1 LKQRYFEAISILVFL
16 VTCLSGCRTVNLEP
30 GIDRNEGTPGEA
42 GVSDKKEYEEEREK
56 ALVKTEREYV
66 FIEKPVYVPLQENS
80 RHTTTGVASVQDS
93 NAEGTI
99 APEDYTHA
107 SRLYDYDPNQVYEIY
122 TQVLRLTD
130 IYLEPGE
137 LSLDD
142 PFISDSDRWVI
153 GAGVSQENGVL
164 IQHIYIKPK
173 AAGLEA
179 TMIINTDRRVYHL
192 LLRSYTAVYMP
203 IVRFRYYDSIIRK
216 TYISP
221 DVLPNTAERP
231 LEQDSTGQLE
241 YIDPRY
247 LSFNYTARYGLFRRR
262 PVWMPNRVYDDGK
275 KTYIVFPEAVLQRE
289 MPGIFENK
297 NDIVNYRVL
306 ENIVIIDK
314 LIEKITIQYQNR
326 SVTIEKKK
334 G

>member
-1 LKQRYFEAISILVFL
+1 LKQRYGEAISILVFL
-16 VTCLSGCRTVNLEP
+16 FSCLPGCQTVNLEP
-30 GIDRNEGTPGEA
+30 GIDRNESTPDEDGA
-42 GVSDKKEYEEEREK
+42 PDGQEYEEERER

-66 FIEKPVYVPLQENS
+66 FIERPVYVPLQESS
-80 RHTTTGVASVQDS
+80 RRGTAGIASVQDS

-107 SRLYDYDPNQVYEIY
+107 SRIYDYDPDQVYEIY

-142 PFISDSDRWVI
+142 PFVSDSDRWIV
-153 GAGVSQENGVL
+153 GAGVSQENGAL

-173 AAGLEA
+173 SAGLEA

-203 IVRFRYYDSIIRK
+203 MVRFRYYDSVIRR
-216 TYISP
+216 TYIPGVSP
-221 DVLPNTAERP
+221 NPAERS
-231 LEQDSTGQLE
+231 LEQDSTEQLE

-262 PVWMPNRVYDDGK
+262 PAWMPNRVYDDGK

-306 ENIVIIDK
+306 ANIVIIDK

-326 SVTIEKKK
+326 SITVEKKK

>member
-1 LKQRYFEAISILVFL
+1 LKQRFFAVIAIGLFL
-16 VTCLSGCRTVNLEP
+16 FLFFPGCQTVDLEP
-30 GIDRNEGTPGEA
+30 GVDRNERTSGETGA
-42 GVSDKKEYEEEREK
+42 PDGKESEEEREK
-56 ALVKTEREYV
+56 ALVRTEREYV
-66 FIEKPVYVPLQENS
+66 FIEKPIYVPPQENS
-80 RHTTTGVASVQDS
+80 QRITTGVPSVQS
-93 NAEGTI
+93 STAEGTI
-99 APEDYTHA
+99 SPADYTHA
-107 SRLYDYDPNQVYEIY
+107 SRMYDYDSNQVFEIY

-173 AAGLEA
+173 AINLEA

-192 LLRSYTAVYMP
+192 LLRSYAAVYMP
-203 IVRFRYYDSIIRK
+203 IVRFRYYDSVIRK
-216 TYISP
+216 TYIP
-221 DVLPNTAERP
+221 PTAQQNTAERH
-231 LEQDSTGQLE
+231 LEQNSTEQLE
-241 YIDPRY
+241 YLDPRY

-326 SVTIEKKK
+326 SITVEKKK